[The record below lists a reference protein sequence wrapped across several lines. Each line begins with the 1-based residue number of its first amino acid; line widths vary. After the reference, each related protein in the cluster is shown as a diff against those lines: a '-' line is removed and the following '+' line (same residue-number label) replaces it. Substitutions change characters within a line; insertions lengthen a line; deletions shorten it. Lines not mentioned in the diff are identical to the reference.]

1 MEVGH
6 SQEVGIDVDNEE
18 WRIDDRWEAVEVA
31 VCIVWEYV

>member
-18 WRIDDRWEAVEVA
+18 WGIDDQWEA